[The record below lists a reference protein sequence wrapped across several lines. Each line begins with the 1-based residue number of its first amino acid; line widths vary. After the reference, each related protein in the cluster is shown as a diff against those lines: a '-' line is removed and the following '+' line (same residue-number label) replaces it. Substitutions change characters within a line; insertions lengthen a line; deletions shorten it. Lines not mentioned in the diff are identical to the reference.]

1 MDDIKNIIKNLLGK
15 IFLTKPVMLG
25 LDEYKITL
33 VVSPSMKIFA
43 IDSRPEKLKNKLP
56 FQEMTFLNTKD
67 LNKWAKENGYEITFS
82 TPLPRLKNNL
92 RNELGDV
99 MITESKNNV
108 NDIVILLD
116 EIRKSDLPESVKK
129 WVIEN
134 PEKFKENI
142 LEVKKLLKR
151 KRGE

>member
-82 TPLPRLKNNL
+82 TNSQSLARKLL
-92 RNELGDV
+92 QSFG
-99 MITESKNNV
+99 NV
-108 NDIVILLD
+108 LI
-116 EIRKSDLPESVKK
+116 ESVSDKK
-129 WVIEN
+129 EKELNIIVLEELEKSQLPDYVKDWAKDN
-134 PEKFKENI
+134 PEKFMKNI
-142 LEVKKLLKR
+142 KYIQELLK
-151 KRGE
+151 K